1 MNRAISLFNF
11 IKGNIETFMNK
22 NKNRKVPIKIPN
34 QQKHSIS
41 PAPTVSLLDSMVD
54 GREFESLLTHKHVNV
69 NVLSEIRRALTD
81 ISLIRK
87 RPIVAYLANVVNA
100 NVKAVR
106 SIEYSDDLPFSEL
119 IKTVP
124 AEAKEIDVILVTP
137 GGSGTQVAKFV
148 DKLRPR
154 FDSVS
159 FIIPDIAMS
168 AGTILAMS
176 GDEIIMTNNSY
187 IGPIDPQVPNK
198 DGMYVPAQSILTLI
212 EHIQAKGEAAIKKG
226 LNPDW
231 TDLQILR
238 QIDPKEIGNAFN
250 ASKYSVE
257 LVENYLHD
265 YKFKSW
271 TTHSNGTP
279 VTPEERKQ
287 RANDIANQ
295 LCNHSLWKSHGR
307 GITREAAWS
316 VCKLRVTHSESIG
329 LDRPIKR
336 FWALFY
342 WLFENTPIYKTF
354 VSESY
359 SLMRNDRSLII
370 QK

>member
-1 MNRAISLFNF
+1 MQKKKPKTAIQ
-11 IKGNIETFMNK
+11 
-22 NKNRKVPIKIPN
+22 IPN
-34 QQKHSIS
+34 QQKHSVQQ
-41 PAPTVSLLDSMVD
+41 PPTVSLLDSMID
-54 GREFESLLTHKHVNV
+54 GREFESLLKHKHINV
-69 NVLSEIRRALTD
+69 NVLTEVRRALKD
-81 ISLIRK
+81 ISDIRK
-87 RPIVAYLANVVNA
+87 RPVIAYLANVVNA

-119 IKTVP
+119 VNTIPNNIKD
-124 AEAKEIDVILVTP
+124 IDIILVTP

-154 FDSVS
+154 FNTVS

-168 AGTILAMS
+168 AGTIFALS
-176 GDEIIMTNNSY
+176 GDEIVMTNNSY

-212 EHIQAKGEAAIKKG
+212 EQIQAKGEIAIKKG

-238 QIDPKEIGNAFN
+238 QIDPKEMGNAIN

-265 YKFKSW
+265 YKFKTW
-271 TTHSNGTP
+271 INHSDGRS
-279 VTPEERKQ
+279 VTPDERKQ
-287 RANDIANQ
+287 RSSDIANQ
-295 LCNHSLWKSHGR
+295 LCNHSLWKTHGR
-307 GITREAAWS
+307 GITRDAAWS
-316 VCKLRVTHSESIG
+316 VCRLKITHSESIG
-329 LDRPIKR
+329 LDRAIKR

-354 VSESY
+354 VSEYY
-359 SLMRNDRSLII
+359 SLMRNDRNLIT

>member
-1 MNRAISLFNF
+1 MS
-11 IKGNIETFMNK
+11 
-22 NKNRKVPIKIPN
+22 KNRNKKPTIQIPN
-34 QQKHSIS
+34 QQKHSM
-41 PAPTVSLLDSMVD
+41 PQPQTVSLLDSMID
-54 GREFESLLTHKHVNV
+54 GREFESLLQLKNVNV
-69 NVLSEIRRALTD
+69 NVLVEIRRALKD
-81 ISLIRK
+81 IGDIRGHSV
-87 RPIVAYLANVVNA
+87 IAYLANVVNV
-100 NVKAVR
+100 NVKASK

-119 IKTVP
+119 VNTIP
-124 AEAKEIDVILVTP
+124 ANEKHIDIILVTP

-154 FDSVS
+154 FDTVS
-159 FIIPDIAMS
+159 FILPDIAMS
-168 AGTILAMS
+168 AGTIFAMS

-198 DGMYVPAQSILTLI
+198 DGMFVPAQSILTLI
-212 EHIQAKGEAAIKKG
+212 EHIQSKGEAAIKKG

-238 QIDPKEIGNAFN
+238 QIDPKEIGNAIN

-265 YKFKSW
+265 YKFKTW
-271 TTHSNGTP
+271 ANHSNGNP
-279 VTPEERKQ
+279 VTPDERKQ
-287 RANDIANQ
+287 RANQIANQ

-316 VCKLRVTHSESIG
+316 VCQLKITHSETIN
-329 LDRPIKR
+329 LDRAIKR

-354 VSESY
+354 VSDYY
-359 SLMRNDRSLII
+359 SLMRNDRSLIN

>member
-1 MNRAISLFNF
+1 MS
-11 IKGNIETFMNK
+11 KSK
-22 NKNRKVPIKIPN
+22 HKKVPIRIPN
-34 QQKHSIS
+34 QQKHSI
-41 PAPTVSLLDSMVD
+41 PQPQTVSLLDSMVD
-54 GREFESLLTHKHVNV
+54 GREFESLLKHKYVNV
-69 NVLSEIRRALTD
+69 NVLAEIRRALKD
-81 ISLIRK
+81 ISDIRK
-87 RPIVAYLANVVNA
+87 RPVVAYLANVVNS
-100 NVKAVR
+100 NVKAIR

-119 IKTVP
+119 INTVP
-124 AEAKEIDVILVTP
+124 NGTKDIDVILATP

-154 FDSVS
+154 FDTVS

-168 AGTILAMS
+168 AGTIFAMS

-212 EHIQAKGEAAIKKG
+212 EHIQTKGDIAIKKG

-265 YKFKSW
+265 YKFRAW
-271 TTHSNGTP
+271 TTHSNETP
-279 VTPEERKQ
+279 VTPDERKQ
-287 RANDIANQ
+287 RANEIANQ

-307 GITREAAWS
+307 GITRDAAWS
-316 VCKLRVTHSESIG
+316 VCRLKITHSETIG
-329 LDRPIKR
+329 LDRAIKR

-354 VSESY
+354 VSEHY
-359 SLMRNDRSLII
+359 SLMRNDRSLIN

>member
-1 MNRAISLFNF
+1 MS
-11 IKGNIETFMNK
+11 K
-22 NKNRKVPIKIPN
+22 NKSRNLSTQIPN
-34 QQKHSIS
+34 QSKHSIS
-41 PAPTVSLLDSMVD
+41 QIQTVSLMDLMED
-54 GREFESLLTHKHVNV
+54 GREFESLCKYKKINI
-69 NVLSEIRRALTD
+69 NVLSEIRRALKD
-81 ISLIRK
+81 ISDIRK
-87 RPIVAYLANVVNA
+87 RPVVAYLANVVKA
-100 NVKAVR
+100 NVKSVR

-119 IKTVP
+119 INTVP
-124 AEAKEIDVILVTP
+124 TDSKDIDVILVTP

-154 FDSVS
+154 FNTVS
-159 FIIPDIAMS
+159 FILPDIAMS
-168 AGTILAMS
+168 AGTIFAMS

-187 IGPIDPQVPNK
+187 FGPIDPQVPNK

-212 EHIQAKGEAAIKKG
+212 EHIQAKGDIAIKKG

-265 YKFKSW
+265 YKFKTW
-271 TTHSNGTP
+271 ITHSNGTP
-279 VTPEERKQ
+279 VTLDERKQ
-287 RANDIANQ
+287 RANEIANQ

-307 GITREAAWS
+307 GITRDAAWT
-316 VCKLRVTHSESIG
+316 VCRLKITHSETVG
-329 LDRPIKR
+329 LDRAIKR

-354 VSESY
+354 VSEHY
-359 SLMRNDRSLII
+359 SLMRNDISLIN